1 MQIIGRKREIEEL
14 TRLKESN
21 QAEFVA
27 LYGRRRVGKT
37 WLVRSY
43 FQDCFTF

>member
-1 MQIIGRKREIEEL
+1 MQIVGRKREIAEL

-37 WLVRSY
+37 WLVRNCY
-43 FQDCFTF
+43 RAI